1 MNYDGVII
9 EESLDNKDVLKIVK
23 ILKTKIEMVTP
34 RMNTPHLKQ
43 WTLHTVEIP
52 EEKADE
58 IAQEISRSLK
68 LKEEWY
74 ADYRNNQYHF
84 IIFREKIFK
93 VNRRSSF
100 EYEKVKEYGI
110 SLGIP
115 AHQVN
120 FTEDVVR

>member
-1 MNYDGVII
+1 MNYEGVII
-9 EESLDNKDVLKIVK
+9 EESLDNKDVLKLVK

>member
-1 MNYDGVII
+1 M
-9 EESLDNKDVLKIVK
+9 DNKDILKMVK
-23 ILKTKIEMVTP
+23 ILKTRIEVVTP
-34 RMNTPHLKQ
+34 SMNTPHLKQ
-43 WTLHTVEIP
+43 WTLHTVEVP

-74 ADYRNNQYHF
+74 ADYRNDWYHF

-93 VNRRSSF
+93 VNRKSRL
-100 EYEKVKEYGI
+100 EYEKAKEYGI

-120 FTEDVVR
+120 FTEDVIK